1 VRGISFDEKANPKT
15 KLLPR
20 QSRRFSAAYGECLR
34 MERRQKSGVRSS
46 AFVKASAYTKDRD
59 SAMAGG
65 LQAMATRLQEEHPQ
79 RFFRGAGVGLFDPPK
94 TCFKL
99 CPSLSKADGVGVA
112 FGLEECVRA
121 FI

>member
-1 VRGISFDEKANPKT
+1 MLIHSDMNSVSPREWEGSFGPSRTGIVFAPQDDKEEIS
-15 KLLPR
+15 PR
-20 QSRRFSAAYGECLR
+20 RAGSGRPRRHRPALASSGAASR
-34 MERRQKSGVRSS
+34 
-46 AFVKASAYTKDRD
+46 
-59 SAMAGG
+59 
-65 LQAMATRLQEEHPQ
+65 ATRLQEKHSQ

-99 CPSLSKADGVGVA
+99 CPILPKADGVGVA

>member
-1 VRGISFDEKANPKT
+1 MWNRVSLCEWERSFSPSRTGIVFAAQDDKAEISPRRGGSG
-15 KLLPR
+15 R
-20 QSRRFSAAYGECLR
+20 WRRIDG
-34 MERRQKSGVRSS
+34 
-46 AFVKASAYTKDRD
+46 
-59 SAMAGG
+59 
-65 LQAMATRLQEEHPQ
+65 ATRLPEKLSQ

-99 CPSLSKADGVGVA
+99 CPILPKADGVGVA